1 MKIKEDEG
9 KKITYVKVESLM
21 DLARLA
27 FGSDFSSRNLF
38 CYQKGSKYRI
48 AMLGE
53 HVANNIMAYYTDS
66 DRKCKGILYE
76 SNDSGERAEA
86 SDADPGME
94 KGFIDVFEMDMGHMK
109 EGSIDRKNIQLIK
122 TGVDSLAKMAVK
134 AAVHDE
140 FIKHLYLF
148 AYKGKQI
155 IGGFELVEELND
167 DIGNF
172 YYAVLPKSEKGNFI
186 AYDYKTGKI
195 EFTERIRGYS
205 YMYLKIINLAEPFPF
220 FNVPD

>member
-1 MKIKEDEG
+1 MKNKEDEG

-27 FGSDFSSRNLF
+27 FGNDFTSRNLF
-38 CYQKGSKYRI
+38 CYQKGNRYRI
-48 AMLGE
+48 VMIVE
-53 HVANNIMAYYTDS
+53 HIANSIIAYYADS

-76 SNDSGERAEA
+76 SNDAGERAEI
-86 SDADPGME
+86 SNADPGME
-94 KGFIDVFEMDMGHMK
+94 KGFIDVFEMDIGHLK
-109 EGSIDRKNIQLIK
+109 EGSVDKKSIRLIK
-122 TGVDSLAKMAVK
+122 TEGDSLAKMAIK
-134 AAVHDE
+134 AAVHDD

-155 IGGFELVEELND
+155 IGGFDLVEELND

-172 YYAVLPKSEKGNFI
+172 YYAVLPKNEKGNFV

-195 EFTERIRGYS
+195 EFTENVRGYS